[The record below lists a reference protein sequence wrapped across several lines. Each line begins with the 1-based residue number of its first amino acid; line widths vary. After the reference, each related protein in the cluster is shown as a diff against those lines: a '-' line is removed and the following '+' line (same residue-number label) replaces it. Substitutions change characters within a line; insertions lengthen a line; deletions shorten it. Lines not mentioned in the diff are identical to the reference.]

1 MDRQRDPKAPLIMA
15 GVSMG
20 GMVSV
25 LTVRKVPSIW
35 AVSIILSTCNILAI
49 PKGLLNILMVSG
61 SK

>member
-1 MDRQRDPKAPLIMA
+1 VNRQRDPEVPLIMA

-35 AVSIILSTCNILAI
+35 AVSIFKSLIELLALI
-49 PKGLLNILMVSG
+49 
-61 SK
+61 